1 MWRVYVQENLNRNP
15 WAQPWV
21 RRAQGQPSWPFKVAA
36 AVVMLVFV
44 TPLVL
49 LTLAALAVGAMVLL
63 ILLAVAAVAM
73 RLAVW
78 WHALTGRRQG
88 TGLSAEAHDDLREN
102 VRVIHHDR

>member
-1 MWRVYVQENLNRNP
+1 MWRVHVRENLNRNP

-21 RRAQGQPSWPFKVAA
+21 RRVQGQPSWPFKVAA

-78 WHALTGRRQG
+78 WHALTGRRYDMVPN
-88 TGLSAEAHDDLREN
+88 TETDDMRRN
-102 VRVIHHDR
+102 VRVIQRDP